1 MSGVSERRPRGHWKA
16 AGVRM
21 TDQEVAALRARAG
34 VRRVQ
39 REHDDRVAYQ
49 YWAAGLLEP
58 WRITMYLNA
67 KALYGPEVDQACGVE
82 EPAVDLWE
90 AGKLY
95 PTWEQ
100 TLLLCQLVGV
110 TPRALLAP
118 RPPLIRVDQTSMR
131 FHVPEADL
139 DTEPPLLAFEPAAI
153 ALVVPAGSIRPEGVP
168 GGRTPRRDA

>member
-1 MSGVSERRPRGHWKA
+1 MTGRQPGHWKS

-21 TDQEVAALRARAG
+21 TAQEIANARARALT
-34 VRRVQ
+34 RAQ
-39 REHDDRVAYQ
+39 RQQHDDRVAYQ

-67 KALYGPEVDQACGVE
+67 KGLYGPEVDQACGVE

-100 TLLLCQLVGV
+100 TLALCQLTGV
-110 TPRALLAP
+110 TPMALLAP
-118 RPPLIRVDQTSMR
+118 RPPLIRADQTSMR
-131 FHVPEADL
+131 FHVPAPDL
-139 DTEPPLLAFEPAAI
+139 DTDPPLLAFEPAAI
-153 ALVVPAGSIRPEGVP
+153 AAVVPAGAIKPEGVRR
-168 GGRTPRRDA
+168 GRTPRRDA